1 MKNLFICYN
10 IIIITYNDQIDDLK
24 QYISTTI
31 SQVNANMVSKTDLA
45 DLQAHIDFR
54 LDEIQASIAE
64 SLSVA
69 NDTVDEQISAHDVRL
84 TKLEQSTAH

>member
-1 MKNLFICYN
+1 
-10 IIIITYNDQIDDLK
+10 
-24 QYISTTI
+24 
-31 SQVNANMVSKTDLA
+31 MVSKTDLA

-84 TKLEQSTAH
+84 TKLEQSTTH